1 MKVEKR
7 LAKILLAT
15 SIRLRS
21 RRVELI
27 DAIGD
32 ICRKNHPQQ
41 VGDVTQRRQPNSTA
55 DCDCNHEA
63 NHRRQSRRD
72 PCGRGEVLLVREDV
86 GVAHVQGQ
94 GKHCQNDN
102 CSLPS
107 WGSIRG

>member
-32 ICRKNHPQQ
+32 IRRKSHPQQ
-41 VGDVTQRRQPNSTA
+41 VGDVTERRQPNSTA

-63 NHRRQSRRD
+63 NHRRQSRRN
-72 PCGRGEVLLVREDV
+72 PCGRGEVLLVGEDV
-86 GVAHVQGQ
+86 GVAHIQGQ

-102 CSLPS
+102 CSFPS
-107 WGSIRG
+107 RSSLGG